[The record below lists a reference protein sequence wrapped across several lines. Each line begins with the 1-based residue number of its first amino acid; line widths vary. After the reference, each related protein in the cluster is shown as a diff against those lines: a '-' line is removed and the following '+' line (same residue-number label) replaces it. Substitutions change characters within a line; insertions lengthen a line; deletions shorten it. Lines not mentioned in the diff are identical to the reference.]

1 MGLWFSIQLSMPGVL
16 RVLLWDGLQV
26 VIGGGQEA
34 SQVTMSDRRAGKFEA
49 KFFHKVISL
58 HHLLLVMFCWSV
70 VEICLYRK
78 VSAHCH
84 TWPSVQGW
92 AYTSSGVPSYK
103 VLIYGELHYLCT
115 ACLIIVTC
123 TLVDGAQ
130 VFEEEIG
137 GVKGHFGPI
146 NALAFNPDG
155 RRCARLNFFLNTSIM
170 DIGKKSSLQPMIHS
184 SSSRWHLLVMSQ
196 SLQLS
201 KTWILQFLSCS
212 ILSIRCCVHLIKLG
226 FPLGPS

>member
-1 MGLWFSIQLSMPGVL
+1 
-16 RVLLWDGLQV
+16 V

-49 KFFHKVISL
+49 KFFHK
-58 HHLLLVMFCWSV
+58 
-70 VEICLYRK
+70 
-78 VSAHCH
+78 
-84 TWPSVQGW
+84 
-92 AYTSSGVPSYK
+92 
-103 VLIYGELHYLCT
+103 
-115 ACLIIVTC
+115 
-123 TLVDGAQ
+123 

-201 KTWILQFLSCS
+201 KT
-212 ILSIRCCVHLIKLG
+212 
-226 FPLGPS
+226 